1 MKKNVI
7 TNWAKYFAGVCAVSG
22 MLLVTSCGDS
32 NRNNAESEGAEY
44 GMGVDPSASGGGV
57 EGADVEYASN
67 NAAQR
72 NYDVNTMGTAAKN
85 RRQMEA
91 TGKNLSDQDYQRLR
105 QEYDQVNTQM
115 RDSYRQSPGLS
126 MRYTDD
132 HQTADYSYDYY
143 GVYYDNVNDNQTRNN
158 FTQLEQRRMDLK
170 NQMRG
175 KIDKETGAYL
185 AAEMDAV
192 PKEGYDQLYNH
203 LQSQLNGGQ
212 STQAQNNQNQSAQAS
227 NAQGTVFVEF
237 VVDKN
242 GNVTNPKV
250 VDVIEGQATAGNMS
264 GAGTSTGT
272 AGTTG
277 TGTNTGTGTSG
288 EGTTDNATNTGMSP
302 NSTGTV
308 GSGNTAGSEGTTTGT
323 TGNSTA
329 SGNDGAQAGQSGQAA
344 STQTTQNAQDQTRT
358 GTNATTGT
366 TGSQGANSETA
377 KQLEQQ
383 ALKAIKSTNGMWE
396 PAQMNGQPVASL
408 VQMPIPVG
416 MENGGTSGQMNNSNM
431 NTPTNTDGTNT
442 NDRSNNGV
450 PRNNNT
456 GVEGGEGTEG
466 GTNVNPGSG
475 TQNGGRTSTGTVN
488 TGSGTASGTTDTDG
502 GR

>member
-32 NRNNAESEGAEY
+32 NRENREADGAEY

-57 EGADVEYASN
+57 EGTEVEYASN
-67 NAAQR
+67 NATQR

-105 QEYDQVNTQM
+105 QEYDQVNSQL
-115 RDSYRQSPGLS
+115 RDNYRQSPGMS

-132 HQTADYSYDYY
+132 HQTADYSYEYY
-143 GVYYDNVNDNQTRNN
+143 GVYYDNVSDDQTRNN

-203 LQSQLNGGQ
+203 LQSQMKQGQ
-212 STQAQNNQNQSAQAS
+212 NTQAS

-250 VDVIEGQATAGNMS
+250 VDVVEGQASAGNMS
-264 GAGTSTGT
+264 GAGTTGT
-272 AGTTG
+272 TTGAAGTRG

-308 GSGNTAGSEGTTTGT
+308 GSGNTAGSAGTTTGT

-344 STQTTQNAQDQTRT
+344 STQTTQSAQNQTST
-358 GTNATTGT
+358 NTNATSGT
-366 TGSQGANSETA
+366 TSTQGTSGKQGANSETA

-383 ALKAIKSTNGMWE
+383 ALKAIKSTSGMWE

-416 MENGGTSGQMNNSNM
+416 MDNMGTSGQMNNTNM
-431 NTPTNTDGTNT
+431 NNRDNTGGTNT

-456 GVEGGEGTEG
+456 GVEGGEG